1 MSYLHTQPIVT
12 QFTEFYSKCSVSC
25 QFHFTF
31 DKSRSY
37 PNPKTNHRFDKTDWA
52 DFFDNDY
59 EYEGRGDNEQKSL
72 NLACYRINLFGLS
85 ISIIEYHPYKDEERK
100 KRNAKKR
107 KNRLNG
113 HSASS
118 NGQKTRNNRDKVP
131 VPMFQEEPKF
141 QNPPGEFEIGV
152 WRPT

>member
-12 QFTEFYSKCSVSC
+12 QFTEFYSKCSVSS
-25 QFHFTF
+25 HFRFTC
-31 DKSRSY
+31 DKSSSY

-59 EYEGRGDNEQKSL
+59 EYEGRGDNEQNSCT
-72 NLACYRINLFGLS
+72 LAYYRLNLFGLKY
-85 ISIIEYHPYKDEERK
+85 EYHPYKDEERK

-118 NGQKTRNNRDKVP
+118 NGQKSRNNRDKVP

>member
-1 MSYLHTQPIVT
+1 MKGGEITNRKALIWLVIGLT
-12 QFTEFYSKCSVSC
+12 YS
-25 QFHFTF
+25 
-31 DKSRSY
+31 D
-37 PNPKTNHRFDKTDWA
+37 
-52 DFFDNDY
+52 
-59 EYEGRGDNEQKSL
+59 
-72 NLACYRINLFGLS
+72 LS